1 MYLCSAEEGSRSD
14 VSGLLMFLSSVSPM
28 VIWLMIL
35 HDLFTLHIGGQHYY
49 SHVLKGMDLQRLVF
63 LRWSASVFDRKD
75 TLS

>member
-1 MYLCSAEEGSRSD
+1 MLRKAHCPD

-49 SHVLKGMDLQRLVF
+49 SLCPERDGFAEVSVLIGKCFKSLTE
-63 LRWSASVFDRKD
+63 K
-75 TLS
+75 TLYPE